1 MLHVSYEFMNHL
13 PTYIHTPCHDIICV
27 QGTGIVHSCNTRSAH
42 TANIQCLDCTH
53 VSYTLQTCTV
63 HIAQPH
69 CTHVLH
75 TLYPCTAHIHVSCNP
90 WFVSTKCP
98 ETRDYRTLYSLQCL
112 VICGFWTLCAHK
124 PWITGHLD
132 VCSTG
137 MQCVQFMS
145 TVGVCNVYNTCGD
158 QGCAV
163 VYVCTMCTLYG
174 CSVWNVCVCESVG

>member
-1 MLHVSYEFMNHL
+1 MLHVSYEFINHL
-13 PTYIHTPCHDIICV
+13 PTYIHTPCHDIICA

-75 TLYPCTAHIHVSCNP
+75 TMYPCTAHIHVSCNP
-90 WFVSTKCP
+90 WFLSTKCP
-98 ETRDYRTLYSLQCL
+98 ETRDYRT
-112 VICGFWTLCAHK
+112 
-124 PWITGHLD
+124 LD

-163 VYVCTMCTLYG
+163 AYACTMCTLYG
-174 CSVWNVCVCESVG
+174 CSVWNVCVCV